1 MLNVRYEYGHIGISP
16 RRARKEKKVH
26 RTCLTKEHG
35 SLAGKYANLQ
45 EEPEKHLERVARW
58 TIF

>member
-1 MLNVRYEYGHIGISP
+1 MCDMNTSLRTYLRVVR
-16 RRARKEKKVH
+16 EKKKKVS
-26 RTCLTKEHG
+26 RTCLTKEHS
-35 SLAGKYANLQ
+35 SLVGKYANLQ